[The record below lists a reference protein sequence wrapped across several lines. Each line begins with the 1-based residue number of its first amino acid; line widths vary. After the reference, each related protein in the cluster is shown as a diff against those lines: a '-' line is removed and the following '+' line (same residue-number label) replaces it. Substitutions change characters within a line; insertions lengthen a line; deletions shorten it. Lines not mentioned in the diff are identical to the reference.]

1 MIEDFTRGIAA
12 YLQESFL
19 LAYLAVYFGGVLASF
34 SSCVYPV
41 IPITISF
48 IGAHGSGSKV
58 KGFLLS
64 IAYVAGMSVT
74 YMVLGGVAALSGKL
88 FGQIQAS
95 PWAYFFVANICILMS
110 LSMLGIFNLH
120 LPVPAFVS
128 RLQPREKK
136 ENIIGSF
143 LVGAV
148 SGLVVSPCTTPV
160 LTVIL
165 SFVATRQNFF
175 LGMSLLFVFAFGLG
189 TILIILGTFA
199 GLIANMPKSGIWIQR
214 INLIFGWILL
224 GIGEYFLI
232 ISGKMWI

>member
-1 MIEDFTRGIAA
+1 MIEDFTRGISV
-12 YLQESFL
+12 YLQGSFL
-19 LAYLAVYFGGVLASF
+19 PAYLAVYLGGIMASF

-41 IPITISF
+41 IPITIAF
-48 IGAHGSGSKV
+48 IGARGGGSKF

-64 IAYVAGMSVT
+64 VVYVIGMSIT
-74 YMVLGGVAALSGKL
+74 YMILGGVAALSGKL

-95 PWAYFFVANICILMS
+95 PWMYFFVANVCIVMS
-110 LSMLGIFNLH
+110 LSMLGVFNLH
-120 LPVPAFVS
+120 LPVPAFIS
-128 RLQPREKK
+128 KLQPREKK
-136 ENIIGSF
+136 EGIVGSF
-143 LVGAV
+143 WIGAV

-165 SFVATRQNFF
+165 SFVAARQNFL

-199 GLIANMPKSGIWIQR
+199 GLIADMPKSGMWMQR
-214 INLIFGWILL
+214 INMIFGWILL

-232 ISGKMWI
+232 VSGTLWI